1 MTEPQS
7 DDEFETFLKR
17 RTVLPNGMSDD
28 DKLEPPKALDALVL
42 KRAREAVRERRQSNR
57 APRWATPV
65 ALAATILLC
74 LSVVLNV
81 SLNTNRPTADLRR
94 QTAATTADKAPAAAP
109 SAASGLSE
117 EVVTGTASREAILP
131 EAKIAEPRAPRPP
144 VLAETRA
151 PAEARTPATADSPRV
166 KRSAAEKA
174 AAFADRSGTS
184 AVAPS
189 EPSLVL
195 DSVAVT
201 GARRGGRDRAPA
213 QGAGQAAAA
222 PGSIAEAGRLAK
234 RADDRSRTPPA
245 APSET
250 PPLASAAPSAPAAP
264 ATDGAAGLQEHEPAL
279 AKRQAGQAA
288 GAVATAAAPHPRD
301 PKTWLRQIDAL
312 RAEGKTAQA
321 DAEMQRFRAIFPAY
335 PAKPSLSAP
344 SEPPK

>member
-28 DKLEPPKALDALVL
+28 DKLEPPKTLDALVL

-57 APRWATPV
+57 APRWAAPV

-81 SLNTNRPTADLRR
+81 SLNTNRPAGDLRR
-94 QTAATTADKAPAAAP
+94 QAADTAVRAPAAPASP
-109 SAASGLSE
+109 AVEDERRETGASGAANEGGLRE
-117 EVVTGTASREAILP
+117 KVVTGTASREAILP

-144 VLAETRA
+144 VLAETR
-151 PAEARTPATADSPRV
+151 TPAPGG
-166 KRSAAEKA
+166 
-174 AAFADRSGTS
+174 FAY
-184 AVAPS
+184 
-189 EPSLVL
+189 
-195 DSVAVT
+195 
-201 GARRGGRDRAPA
+201 
-213 QGAGQAAAA
+213 
-222 PGSIAEAGRLAK
+222 
-234 RADDRSRTPPA
+234 RSRTPPA

-250 PPLASAAPSAPAAP
+250 PPLASAAPSPPATP

-288 GAVATAAAPHPRD
+288 GAAATAAAPHPRD

-335 PAKPSLSAP
+335 PAKPGLPAP

>member
-7 DDEFETFLKR
+7 DEEFETFLKR

-42 KRAREAVRERRQSNR
+42 KRAREAVRERRKSNR

-81 SLNTNRPTADLRR
+81 SLNTNRPTADSRR
-94 QTAATTADKAPAAAP
+94 QDADTAVRAPAAAP
-109 SAASGLSE
+109 GAATEGGLRE

-131 EAKIAEPRAPRPP
+131 EAKIAEPRASRPP
-144 VLAETRA
+144 VLAEVVTAA
-151 PAEARTPATADSPRV
+151 PDGSPRA
-166 KRSAAEKA
+166 KRSAADKA
-174 AAFADRSGTS
+174 AAFADRAGTS
-184 AVAPS
+184 AGAAS
-189 EPSLVL
+189 EPSAAI

-201 GARRGGRDRAPA
+201 AARRSSRDRASA
-213 QGAGQAAAA
+213 QGPRQAAPA
-222 PGSIAEAGRLAK
+222 PGSNADDAARLAK
-234 RADDRSRTPPA
+234 RADAPA
-245 APSET
+245 KAPSET
-250 PPLASAAPSAPAAP
+250 SPGTDSVAVSGGRLADRSAA
-264 ATDGAAGLQEHEPAL
+264 AT
-279 AKRQAGQAA
+279 
-288 GAVATAAAPHPRD
+288 AAPHPRD

-321 DAEMQRFRAIFPAY
+321 DAEMHRFRAIFPAY
-335 PAKPSLSAP
+335 PAKPGLSAP